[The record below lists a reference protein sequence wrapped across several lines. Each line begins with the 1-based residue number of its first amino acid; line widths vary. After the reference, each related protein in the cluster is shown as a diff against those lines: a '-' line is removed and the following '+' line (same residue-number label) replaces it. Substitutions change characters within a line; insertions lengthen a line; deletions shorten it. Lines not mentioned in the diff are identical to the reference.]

1 MTQPS
6 PIREAVAAML
16 AHRGISEMP
25 GDRDSL
31 FVSGKLDSLA
41 ATQLLLLLESEY
53 DVDLSDA
60 DFDISRLDTI
70 GDLEALVAGR
80 G

>member
-6 PIREAVAAML
+6 PIREAVVAML
-16 AHRGISEMP
+16 AHRGIGEMP

-41 ATQLLLLLESEY
+41 ATQLLLLLESAY

-70 GDLEALVAGR
+70 ADLEALVAGR